1 MQFKIGKYTLSERHP
16 SFIVAELS
24 GNHGGSL
31 NRAIKLIKS
40 AKKAGANA
48 VKLQTYKADTITFK
62 SKKKDFKINSNSP
75 WSKFNNYWDLYDY
88 AHTPWSWHKN
98 YLKLP
103 KISVLKY
110 FSSPFDETAVDLL
123 ESIKCPAY
131 KIASSEINHIP
142 LIERVAETKKPVILS
157 IGLANLKDIY
167 LAIKTLKKEW
177 L

>member
-88 AHTPWSWHKN
+88 AHTPWSWHKKLFKTAKLRSIQLLCGEGTRDVKKITKTKSAN
-98 YLKLP
+98 ANGTKPYL
-103 KISVLKY
+103 
-110 FSSPFDETAVDLL
+110 
-123 ESIKCPAY
+123 
-131 KIASSEINHIP
+131 
-142 LIERVAETKKPVILS
+142 LIIF
-157 IGLANLKDIY
+157 
-167 LAIKTLKKEW
+167 
-177 L
+177 